1 MRCKGFTS
9 IFFQLLFLCSCA
21 TTGYMTADNQ
31 DQNSILLDEA
41 TPSFSYLALGDS
53 YTIGERVESSGRWP
67 NQLIDSL
74 EGHEIYLDS
83 ATIIAQTGWRT
94 DELKAALATLDK
106 FDYDLVSLLIGV
118 NDQYQGKTAASYEPA
133 FEELLRLAIERVGG
147 DKDRVFVLS
156 IPNYG
161 FTPFGARN
169 KEGITTELAKYNQ
182 INKRITND
190 KGIWY
195 FDITA
200 ISEQGLSDTALVAA
214 DQLHPSAKQYALWV
228 AEMMR
233 NQLFVDALREV
244 L

>member
-1 MRCKGFTS
+1 
-9 IFFQLLFLCSCA
+9 
-21 TTGYMTADNQ
+21 MTAYNQ
-31 DQNSILLDEA
+31 DQKIMLLDQA

-53 YTIGERVESSGRWP
+53 YTIGESVESSGRWP

-74 EGHEIYLDS
+74 EGQEIYLDS
-83 ATIIAQTGWRT
+83 ATIIAQKGWRT
-94 DELKAALATLDK
+94 DELKAALATHDK

-147 DKDRVFVLS
+147 DKERVFVLS

-161 FTPFGARN
+161 YTPFGVLNR
-169 KEGITTELAKYNQ
+169 EGITTEIAAYNQ
-182 INKRITND
+182 VIKRITND

-195 FDITA
+195 FYITA

-214 DQLHPSAKQYALWV
+214 DRLHPSAQQYALWV
-228 AEMMR
+228 AEILR
-233 NQLFVDALREV
+233 DQLFIDSLR
-244 L
+244 

>member
-1 MRCKGFTS
+1 
-9 IFFQLLFLCSCA
+9 
-21 TTGYMTADNQ
+21 MTAYNQ
-31 DQNSILLDEA
+31 DQKIMLLDQA

-53 YTIGERVESSGRWP
+53 YTIGESVESSGRWP

-74 EGHEIYLDS
+74 EGQEIYLDS

-94 DELKAALATLDK
+94 DELKAALAMHDK

-118 NDQYQGKTAASYEPA
+118 NDQYQGKTAASYEPV

-147 DKDRVFVLS
+147 DKERVFVLS

-161 FTPFGARN
+161 YTPFGVLNR
-169 KEGITTELAKYNQ
+169 EGITTEIAAYNQ
-182 INKRITND
+182 INKSITND

-214 DQLHPSAKQYALWV
+214 DRLHPSAQQYALWV
-228 AEMMR
+228 AEILR
-233 NQLFVDALREV
+233 DQLFIDSLR
-244 L
+244 

>member
-1 MRCKGFTS
+1 
-9 IFFQLLFLCSCA
+9 
-21 TTGYMTADNQ
+21 
-31 DQNSILLDEA
+31 
-41 TPSFSYLALGDS
+41 
-53 YTIGERVESSGRWP
+53 
-67 NQLIDSL
+67 
-74 EGHEIYLDS
+74 
-83 ATIIAQTGWRT
+83 
-94 DELKAALATLDK
+94 LATLDK